1 MDFLQKLDFMMKK
14 NSLNKRTLSQN
25 SGIPY
30 TTIDGWYKKGY
41 EGMKISTLRI
51 LSSYFNTMLDFWF
64 QEEIT
69 DPNYGKC
76 ALLGENFPISDEAV
90 PEEDQA
96 KADPLRSTLLRNFD
110 QLNQEGRERL
120 VETSDDMVSSG
131 KYIKSNPDKLGS
143 EKYA

>member
-14 NSLNKRTLSQN
+14 YSLNKRTLSQN

-51 LSSYFNTMLDFWF
+51 LANYFDTVLDFWI
-64 QEEIT
+64 QDDIT
-69 DPNYGKC
+69 DPNYGKSVFSEKNSPS
-76 ALLGENFPISDEAV
+76 AAEAA
-90 PEEDQA
+90 PGDA
-96 KADPLRSTLLRNFD
+96 LRSTLLHNFD

-131 KYIKSNPDKLGS
+131 KYIKSDPNKLG
-143 EKYA
+143 KAKNT